1 MAFRSLLYILVVLCL
16 VALAPPAEPESAP
29 APPELELLDRELTH
43 KARQLG
49 DWSEQHEILASVINN
64 LWRKNKWNSEADRFA
79 RDTALRVERI
89 PPWNFDERMDLLTSI
104 TKDRY
109 QLDDRQAEQFQ
120 QRFYREMWGMTLKYA
135 PVLMKNVNEMLDT
148 RLRGKPFSAE
158 QVADWAWQF
167 DPLMKNFEE
176 DVSRMASEFGAT
188 LTDQQRRIFDRDLQ
202 SLNKRMTHFTQSV
215 EAWKRGEWREE
226 DWGLQD
232 DPIHRPGY
240 EKRMARET
248 LNRMLDRRAVSHDES
263 TWRRYVRGFIQLYD
277 LDDAQRLV
285 CTTILDDVVA
295 RAERYRSGKV
305 EDINRLNRRQR
316 ADHPLLAPIRMMFEE
331 LKSRLNLIPTESQRK
346 QALEQAARSP
356 QPSPRR
362 RQPRGSNR

>member
-1 MAFRSLLYILVVLCL
+1 MVLRSLLFILMVLSI
-16 VALAPPAEPESAP
+16 AGASAPPAQRESAP
-29 APPELELLDRELTH
+29 APPELEVLDRELTH
-43 KARQLG
+43 KAQQLG
-49 DWSEQHEILASVINN
+49 DWSEQHQILAGVIKN

-89 PPWNFDERMDLLTSI
+89 PPWNFDERMDLLIST

-109 QLDDRQAEQFQ
+109 HLDDRQVEQFQ

-148 RLRGKPFSAE
+148 RLRGEPFSAE

-167 DPLMKNFEE
+167 DPLMKNFEQ
-176 DVSRMASEFGAT
+176 DVSRMVSEFGGT
-188 LTDQQRRIFDRDLQ
+188 LTDQQRRIFDRDVR
-202 SLNKRMTHFTQSV
+202 SLNKRMTHFTQSI
-215 EAWKRGEWREE
+215 ESWKRGEWREE

-232 DPIHRPGY
+232 DPVHRPGY

-248 LNRMLDRRAVSHDES
+248 LNRMLDRRATNYDES
-263 TWRRYVRGFIQLYD
+263 TWQRYVRGFIDLHD
-277 LDDAQRLV
+277 LDDAQRRV
-285 CTTILDDVVA
+285 CTAILDDVVA
-295 RAERYRSGKV
+295 RAERYRFGKI
-305 EDINRLNRRQR
+305 EEINKLNRRQR

-356 QPSPRR
+356 RGRR
-362 RQPRGSNR
+362 SRGSNR